1 MVALTG
7 SMIALSLASHIKRAD
22 GSFSTLHTLV
32 AGVSLGGIGVWAA
45 HFIGMMA
52 LKLDMANSYALVET
66 GLSMVI
72 VIAASSLALGFVAR
86 GPKQMNRKIL
96 AGSVLGLSVATM
108 HYVGMY
114 GMRFGGYIDWDYAYI
129 ATSIVIAVVAATVA
143 LHLSFQSTT
152 PMQRFGSA
160 GLMAAAISAMHYTG
174 MYGMRFGGYI
184 DWDYAYIATSIVIV
198 VVAATVALHLSF
210 QSTTAMQRFGS
221 AGLMAAAISAMHYTG
236 MAAANFVCTTENRT
250 AFQRGFGYVTAFE
263 VPSLVTVAVVS
274 MLTFG
279 IILLMFQP
287 LQSNRRG

>member
-1 MVALTG
+1 MDLRALYPTASKTAMNPIVTSSFQPTYVGFSFLVALTG

-32 AGVSLGGIGVWAA
+32 AGMSLGGIGVWAA

-52 LKLDMANSYALVET
+52 LKLDVANSYALVET
-66 GLSMVI
+66 SLSMVI

-129 ATSIVIAVVAATVA
+129 AISIVIA
-143 LHLSFQSTT
+143 
-152 PMQRFGSA
+152 
-160 GLMAAAISAMHYTG
+160 
-174 MYGMRFGGYI
+174 
-184 DWDYAYIATSIVIV
+184 

-287 LQSNRRG
+287 VQPKRRG